1 MHATFEVSEVVAT
14 DPSITPAAQDRAQ
27 RKADEER
34 DGHRVQTPAFAGDD
48 PDESEIRVVLYPH
61 PGEDD
66 DVAIAAPARNIEI
79 ILPADE
85 VGEDLLPGTVV
96 KVSLS
101 FEVLNEGTARSWAVG
116 GPGVNAQ
123 GDPRDEATDAEAA
136 GSEPRNSGNAPIHS
150 PRHAGRAGSVR
161 REGETDEQL
170 DERERAEAADRSAA
184 EGRARTAA
192 TTTTGQAGKPK
203 VPKQQRNTPK
213 VTGAG
218 SKGLASMAE
227 SNPS

>member
-14 DPSITPAAQDRAQ
+14 DPSITPAAQERAQ
-27 RKADEER
+27 RRADDER
-34 DGHRVQTPAFAGDD
+34 DGRPAQVPAFAGDD
-48 PDESEIRVVLYPH
+48 PDFSEVRVVLYPH

-66 DVAIAAPARNIEI
+66 DVAIAAPARCIELM
-79 ILPADE
+79 LPADE

-123 GDPRDEATDAEAA
+123 GEPRSEEDDAEAA

-150 PRHAGRAGSVR
+150 PRHPSGSGAVR
-161 REGETDEQL
+161 HEGESDEDF
-170 DERERAEAADRSAA
+170 DERQRAEAADRSGS
-184 EGRARTAA
+184 EGRARQAA
-192 TTTTGQAGKPK
+192 TKSTGQAGQAKRPAA
-203 VPKQQRNTPK
+203 QRDTPR

-218 SKGLASMAE
+218 SRGLASMSE
-227 SNPS
+227 SNKK